1 MTQQTYTPADIVK
14 FALSK
19 DAVNIATAFDQL
31 AGEKVAAA
39 IQARKIEVA
48 KNILG
53 GQQPEEEQQTEVE
66 VEAEEQTDAETE
78 TEVTTDDETVAVED
92 EDNKESEESHENA
105 EQSA

>member
-53 GQQPEEEQQTEVE
+53 GQQPEEEQQAEIEAQAETETEVE
-66 VEAEEQTDAETE
+66 VEAEAEL
-78 TEVTTDDETVAVED
+78 ETVAVED
-92 EDNKESEESHENA
+92 EANQESEESNENA

>member
-1 MTQQTYTPADIVK
+1 MTTPTYTPADIVK

-31 AGEKVAAA
+31 AGQKVVDA

-48 KNILG
+48 KHILG
-53 GQQPEEEQQTEVE
+53 GQAPEEEQQSEVSA
-66 VEAEEQTDAETE
+66 EADQE
-78 TEVTTDDETVAVED
+78 TEVDQEAEAQSDETVAVED

>member
-31 AGEKVAAA
+31 AGQKVVDA
-39 IQARKIEVA
+39 IQARKIEIA
-48 KNILG
+48 KHILG
-53 GQQPEEEQQTEVE
+53 DAAPEEETTE
-66 VEAEEQTDAETE
+66 VEAEAETE
-78 TEVTTDDETVAVED
+78 VETSTEDETVAVED

>member
-53 GQQPEEEQQTEVE
+53 GQQPEEEQAEVETEIEAEAEAE
-66 VEAEEQTDAETE
+66 VEAEAEE
-78 TEVTTDDETVAVED
+78 ETVAVED

>member
-31 AGEKVAAA
+31 AGQKVVDAV
-39 IQARKIEVA
+39 QARKIEIA
-48 KNILG
+48 KHILG
-53 GQQPEEEQQTEVE
+53 DAAPEEETTEVDTQATDEVETE
-66 VEAEEQTDAETE
+66 VEAEESIEG
-78 TEVTTDDETVAVED
+78 ETVAVED
-92 EDNKESEESHENA
+92 EENQESEESHENA

>member
-1 MTQQTYTPADIVK
+1 MTTPTYTPADIVK

-31 AGEKVAAA
+31 AGQKVVDA

-48 KNILG
+48 KHILG
-53 GQQPEEEQQTEVE
+53 GETPEEEQSEVSAEAEVETEVE
-66 VEAEEQTDAETE
+66 QEAEVQTD
-78 TEVTTDDETVAVED
+78 DIVATED

>member
-31 AGEKVAAA
+31 AGQKVVDA

-48 KNILG
+48 KHILG
-53 GQQPEEEQQTEVE
+53 DAAPEEETTEVDDETEVE
-66 VEAEEQTDAETE
+66 DSIE
-78 TEVTTDDETVAVED
+78 DETVAVED
-92 EDNKESEESHENA
+92 EENQESEESHENA